1 MNFLTTRRTLYFSSA
16 DDAPR
21 VCGVGVPQEGVLSPL
36 LFNLHLRRLNDVLP
50 ADVRAS
56 MYADDL
62 LLYTRHG
69 DPHRALKRLE
79 GAVGSLTPWLRDLGL
94 SISIPKCQ
102 LCFLTMS
109 RAGSRGVVLDVD
121 GFEIRCQDSLKYLGV
136 ILDSRLSWT
145 PHIKYNVGRA
155 MRAIRVLRA
164 LSRVSWGGGG
174 GVPSLL
180 LLVYR
185 GLVRAYL
192 EWGSPL
198 FAGACRASLGILDRA
213 QYEALCVVL
222 GCMRSTPIAVLLF
235 ESNELPLGLRPSLL
249 GGRFI
254 LRNAASRG
262 GLLIPKLSLLF
273 ERSRISRFRINPTRC
288 GFLLAYESVRG
299 LLGMCF
305 RTIRP
310 LHFDYAWSDLIIPV
324 ALGFETGREV
334 KGAVEPA
341 VEFDSLVSVRYP
353 HSLHCGVYRFSV
365 CSLSSTR
372 RFPFYSYISICV

>member
-121 GFEIRCQDSLKYLGV
+121 GFEIRCQDSLKYLGSDQKRV
-136 ILDSRLSWT
+136 VV
-145 PHIKYNVGRA
+145 HIYR
-155 MRAIRVLRA
+155 RYTRV
-164 LSRVSWGGGG
+164 
-174 GVPSLL
+174 
-180 LLVYR
+180 
-185 GLVRAYL
+185 
-192 EWGSPL
+192 
-198 FAGACRASLGILDRA
+198 
-213 QYEALCVVL
+213 
-222 GCMRSTPIAVLLF
+222 
-235 ESNELPLGLRPSLL
+235 
-249 GGRFI
+249 
-254 LRNAASRG
+254 
-262 GLLIPKLSLLF
+262 
-273 ERSRISRFRINPTRC
+273 
-288 GFLLAYESVRG
+288 
-299 LLGMCF
+299 
-305 RTIRP
+305 
-310 LHFDYAWSDLIIPV
+310 
-324 ALGFETGREV
+324 
-334 KGAVEPA
+334 
-341 VEFDSLVSVRYP
+341 
-353 HSLHCGVYRFSV
+353 
-365 CSLSSTR
+365 
-372 RFPFYSYISICV
+372 